1 MKKLLLALIL
11 IPLLG
16 ILSCQE
22 EEDLEVIDDVDT
34 ITRNSGLTSL
44 IARISK
50 NPTAFDDFI
59 DQNPAT
65 RVEFPFSVTVNSS
78 DTYTLT
84 ETSDYQLLIQNLEDT
99 SIQDDIAI
107 DFPVEVSLPNY
118 QILSVNNADELQNIN
133 WDSFDTT
140 EVDCISIEY
149 PIEIYIYNDIN
160 VEQDEVDITSDQ
172 ELYDFLNTMPSEDFF
187 YQIEYPI
194 DVFIEAQEVEIND
207 ATALDDQINNL
218 PQNCFEPLLYDN
230 QPSQG
235 GGNDDD
241 VEALTNFITD
251 GTFVVSFLTD
261 DGEEVNEFTN
271 LFFQFSTDNTILVDD
286 QDVDDIFDPVGQ
298 WSIVQDDGALELILE
313 FDDSD
318 FGEMD
323 DDWQVVDFSNGVTLS
338 LIDESSDG
346 DDDELLLNKL

>member
-1 MKKLLLALIL
+1 MKKSLLALLL
-11 IPLLG
+11 ISFAG

-22 EEDLEVIDDVDT
+22 EEDLEVINDVDT
-34 ITRNSGLTSL
+34 ITRSNDLTSL

-99 SIQDDIAI
+99 AIQDDIAI
-107 DFPVEVSLPNY
+107 DFPVEVSLPDY
-118 QILSVNNADELQNIN
+118 QILSVNNADELESIN
-133 WDSFDTT
+133 WNAFNTS
-140 EVDCISIEY
+140 EIGCISIEY
-149 PIEIYIYNDIN
+149 PIEIYIYNDLN
-160 VEQDEVDITSDQ
+160 VEQDEVDISSDQ
-172 ELYDFLNTMPSEDFF
+172 QLYDFLNIMPSEDFF
-187 YQIEYPI
+187 YQVEYPI
-194 DVFIEAQEVEIND
+194 DIVIEAQEVEISD
-207 ATALDDQINNL
+207 ATELEDQINSL
-218 PQNCFEPLLYDN
+218 PQDCFEPLLYDN

-271 LFFQFSTDNTILVDD
+271 LFFQFNTDNSILVDD

-298 WSIVQDDGALELILE
+298 WSIVQDDGELELILE

-346 DDDELLLNKL
+346 DDDELVLNKL

>member
-99 SIQDDIAI
+99 SIQDDIEI

-140 EVDCISIEY
+140 EIDCISIEY
-149 PIEIYIYNDIN
+149 PIEIYIYNDLN

-172 ELYDFLNTMPSEDFF
+172 EFYDFLNNMPSEDFF
-187 YQIEYPI
+187 YQMEYPI

-298 WSIVQDDGALELILE
+298 WSIAEQDGALELILE

-346 DDDELLLNKL
+346 DDDELVLNKL